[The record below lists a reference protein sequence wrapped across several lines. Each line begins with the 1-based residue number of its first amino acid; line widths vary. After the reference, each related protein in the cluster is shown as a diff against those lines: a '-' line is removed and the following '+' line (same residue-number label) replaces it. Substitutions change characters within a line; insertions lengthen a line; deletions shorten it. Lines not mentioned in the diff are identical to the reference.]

1 MMENSMPKLIKA
13 EHNEMNYLMGEG
25 DVLAVGT
32 IYTDNSPCITLNDPT
47 SERVMVKATSN
58 ISHIA
63 LHHTL
68 HDVVAIKDYSENE
81 GVLNTL
87 VNAEIVSL
95 IYNWQPISSGHT
107 KLQLVRL
114 VDKDILKDIEE
125 ALEYVNYLDNQRCG

>member
-1 MMENSMPKLIKA
+1 MPKLIKA

>member
-1 MMENSMPKLIKA
+1 MTKLIKA
-13 EHNEMNYLMGEG
+13 EHNEMNYLKG
-25 DVLAVGT
+25 DILAVGT

>member
-1 MMENSMPKLIKA
+1 MPKLIKA

-47 SERVMVKATSN
+47 SKRVIVKATSN

>member
-1 MMENSMPKLIKA
+1 MPKLIKA
-13 EHNEMNYLMGEG
+13 EHNEMNYLKG
-25 DVLAVGT
+25 DILAVGT

>member
-1 MMENSMPKLIKA
+1 MPKLIKA

-47 SERVMVKATSN
+47 SEHVMVKATSN

>member
-1 MMENSMPKLIKA
+1 MPKLIKA
-13 EHNEMNYLMGEG
+13 EHNEMNYLKG

-95 IYNWQPISSGHT
+95 IYNWQPISRGHT

>member
-1 MMENSMPKLIKA
+1 MPKLIKA

-68 HDVVAIKDYSENE
+68 HDVVAIKDYAENE

-125 ALEYVNYLDNQRCG
+125 ALEYVNYLDNQRCC

>member
-1 MMENSMPKLIKA
+1 MPKLIKA

-47 SERVMVKATSN
+47 SKRVMVKATSN

-81 GVLNTL
+81 GVLNT
-87 VNAEIVSL
+87 
-95 IYNWQPISSGHT
+95 
-107 KLQLVRL
+107 
-114 VDKDILKDIEE
+114 
-125 ALEYVNYLDNQRCG
+125 

>member
-47 SERVMVKATSN
+47 TERVMVKATSN

>member
-1 MMENSMPKLIKA
+1 MPKLIKA
-13 EHNEMNYLMGEG
+13 EHNEMNYLKG

-32 IYTDNSPCITLNDPT
+32 IYADNSPCITLNDPT
-47 SERVMVKATSN
+47 SERVMIKATSN

-95 IYNWQPISSGHT
+95 IYNCQPISSGHT

-125 ALEYVNYLDNQRCG
+125 ALEYTDYLDNQPGIQLKKCCS

>member
-1 MMENSMPKLIKA
+1 MPKLIKA

-47 SERVMVKATSN
+47 TERVMVKATSN

>member
-1 MMENSMPKLIKA
+1 MPKLIKA

-25 DVLAVGT
+25 NVLAVGT

-47 SERVMVKATSN
+47 TARVMVKATSN

>member
-1 MMENSMPKLIKA
+1 MPKLIKA

-25 DVLAVGT
+25 NVLAVGT

-47 SERVMVKATSN
+47 TERVMVKATSN

>member
-1 MMENSMPKLIKA
+1 MPKLIKA
-13 EHNEMNYLMGEG
+13 EHNEMNYLKG